1 MAEPEGAKVVNI
13 VTRVLNAAWVRPFL
27 FLIFI
32 VVLWDLT
39 IRVFR
44 IPAYQIPSPGDVVAV
59 LKTEWPELL
68 RQSWP
73 TTYATIC
80 GFLLSA
86 LFGIPVAMLIA
97 GSKTV
102 ESYVYPLLV
111 FSQSVPK
118 IAIAPL
124 FVVWFGFGIIPKVIS
139 AFLLGFFPVVVSAVQ
154 GFKSVDPDMVDLARA
169 MQGSRFQVFR
179 AVNLPHAMPAIF
191 AGLKVSVTLAVVGA
205 VVGEF
210 VGSNSG
216 IGYVM
221 QRSIGTFDL
230 PTMFAALV
238 ILALLGVILFWI
250 VDRIERLVI
259 PWHVSQREESFSRR
273 EGYQCNRHCE
283 SEATKQSSF
292 LVAAKLDCFASLAM
306 TKRKQGR
313 RHMMKWILAAAA
325 MLAFTAQAVGR
336 RQGRADAELVCLWR
350 ARAVLLRQGQG
361 HLCRRRHRSRNPGR
375 PRLGRDHAG
384 RGRQDRR
391 FRLCR
396 RAHHDAR
403 GDQGRARRRH
413 RRAAA
418 DQPDVGDGLCR
429 EEHQEARGH
438 QGQDGGDHAGRIP

>member
-1 MAEPEGAKVVNI
+1 VAELKAPGGVSRA
-13 VTRVLNAAWVRPFL
+13 LNAAWIRPFL

-32 VVLWDLT
+32 VVAWDLT
-39 IRVFR
+39 IRLFR
-44 IPAYQIPSPGDVVAV
+44 IPAYQIPAPADVVAV
-59 LKTEWPELL
+59 LWTDWPELL
-68 RQSWP
+68 RQAWP

-169 MQGSRFQVFR
+169 MQGSRFHVFR

-191 AGLKVSVTLAVVGA
+191 SGLKVSVTLAVVGA

-216 IGYVM
+216 IGYVL

-238 ILALLGVILFWI
+238 ILALLGVVLFWI
-250 VDRIERLVI
+250 VDRIERFVI
-259 PWHVSQREESFSRR
+259 PWHVSQRDDLF
-273 EGYQCNRHCE
+273 
-283 SEATKQSSF
+283 
-292 LVAAKLDCFASLAM
+292 
-306 TKRKQGR
+306 
-313 RHMMKWILAAAA
+313 LAA
-325 MLAFTAQAVGR
+325 
-336 RQGRADAELVCLWR
+336 
-350 ARAVLLRQGQG
+350 
-361 HLCRRRHRSRNPGR
+361 
-375 PRLGRDHAG
+375 
-384 RGRQDRR
+384 
-391 FRLCR
+391 
-396 RAHHDAR
+396 
-403 GDQGRARRRH
+403 
-413 RRAAA
+413 
-418 DQPDVGDGLCR
+418 
-429 EEHQEARGH
+429 
-438 QGQDGGDHAGRIP
+438 